1 MYIKIST
8 LLLLIPIFSY
18 SQTKDI
24 MVEKSFYIINTQK
37 DIGLNYW
44 NIVNDDVMGGIS
56 KSYLSLNDEKN
67 LVFNGYLS
75 LDNNGGFASSRLSFP
90 KETLSGVKSF
100 KIKVKGDGNIY
111 KLRFRQNNRRAS
123 YSADFN
129 SSKDKWT
136 EVEILLE
143 DFKPTWR
150 GFTYS
155 DYPAPDIEKI
165 SELGIQISDKQEG
178 AFELELKH
186 IKAVY

>member
-1 MYIKIST
+1 MKKLII
-8 LLLLIPIFSY
+8 LLISVTMN
-18 SQTKDI
+18 SQSIDL
-24 MVEKSFYIINTQK
+24 INPKQN
-37 DIGLNYW
+37 IGMQNW
-44 NIVNDDVMGGIS
+44 SIVNDDVMGGIS
-56 KSYLSLNDEKN
+56 KSNLSMNDKN
-67 LVFNGYLS
+67 NLIFSGYLS
-75 LDNNGGFASSRLSFP
+75 LENNGGFASTRHRF
-90 KETLSGVKSF
+90 KEQTLASVKSF
-100 KIKVKGDGNIY
+100 KIKLKGDGNSY
-111 KLRFRQNNRRAS
+111 YLRIRQNNRRAS

-178 AFELELKH
+178 DFKLEIEY
-186 IKAVY
+186 IKAMY

>member
-1 MYIKIST
+1 MKIKLATITIALSFIIT
-8 LLLLIPIFSY
+8 SFMQQKNKTRPIFEFDKSA
-18 SQTKDI
+18 DI
-24 MVEKSFYIINTQK
+24 SSWK
-37 DIGLNYW
+37 
-44 NIVNDDVMGGIS
+44 IVNDVVMGGIS
-56 KSYLSLNDEKN
+56 NSTISLNSEGFG
-67 LVFNGYLS
+67 VFKGNVS
-75 LDNNGGFASSRLSFP
+75 TENNGGFASTRHRF
-90 KETLSGVKSF
+90 KEQTLASVKSF
-100 KIKVKGDGNIY
+100 KIKLKGDGNSY
-111 KLRFRQNNRRAS
+111 KLRIRQNNRRAS

-178 AFELELKH
+178 DFKLEIEY
-186 IKAVY
+186 IKAMY